1 MKLSVSSGNSL
12 DTLYLSMD
20 GVPAQLPGLPVERRK
35 RKVMSARDDGRGTK
49 WRVDGRKSAD
59 EKPLQD
65 KRPTE
70 DGKSNFQKSM
80 RAKL

>member
-1 MKLSVSSGNSL
+1 
-12 DTLYLSMD
+12 
-20 GVPAQLPGLPVERRK
+20 
-35 RKVMSARDDGRGTK
+35 MSARDDGRGTK

-65 KRPTE
+65 ERPTE
-70 DGKSNFQKSM
+70 DRKSNFQKSM